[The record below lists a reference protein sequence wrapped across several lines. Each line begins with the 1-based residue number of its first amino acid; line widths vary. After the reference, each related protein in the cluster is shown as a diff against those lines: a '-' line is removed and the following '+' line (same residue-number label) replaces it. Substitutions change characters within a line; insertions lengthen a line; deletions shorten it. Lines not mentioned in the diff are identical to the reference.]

1 MMLCA
6 AGDPYVRHRTLFPVL
21 GSLHS
26 KRSILPACLSLV
38 AVRRL
43 ARFGPGLQPAKAFQ
57 GSCMART
64 ILIVDDNSL
73 IRRSLRSL
81 IEDNTDWTI
90 CGEAENGRIAIEK
103 VTQLQ
108 PAVVV
113 LDWQMPVM
121 NGLDAAKEISRIAPA
136 TIVIMITMH
145 EAAMLREEAHAAGV
159 TEVLSKTSRVAQ
171 CLIASL
177 SRVPPAH

>member
-1 MMLCA
+1 
-6 AGDPYVRHRTLFPVL
+6 
-21 GSLHS
+21 
-26 KRSILPACLSLV
+26 
-38 AVRRL
+38 
-43 ARFGPGLQPAKAFQ
+43 
-57 GSCMART
+57 MART
-64 ILIVDDNSL
+64 ILIVDDNPL
-73 IRRSLRSL
+73 IRRSLRTC

-108 PAVVV
+108 PAVVI

-136 TIVIMITMH
+136 AILLMITMH
-145 EAAMLREEAHAAGV
+145 ESAMLSEAAHAAGI
-159 TEVLSKTSRVAQ
+159 TEVLSKTSHVAE

-177 SRVPPAH
+177 SRVPVAN